1 MNITN
6 EIKNELIIAM
16 ISQAAKRQ
24 AATTTK
30 AARSLDKL
38 WRQLLAK
45 QVELKIPELPQSRWA
60 PLIQEGIL
68 HSFKGK
74 IEVVTNR
81 TDKKGETTNT
91 LVGKVG
97 LGYDG
102 NHNSKQRAK
111 DFEKWGIVRQ
121 AVEAEWGG
129 FLNFLEKY
137 TGHYDF
143 HYSWK
148 TSHADIPGVPGMDRI
163 YHPDVEVKKANE
175 DRIPYSKAAYK
186 LSLESDRL
194 LQAYFAVIKSA
205 GEMYEDLTKIM
216 MSIRTL
222 KQLETQFPDA
232 VHYLPDEFLDKKPN
246 VKQLADPKLVQR
258 ASALLLTG
266 LPD

>member
-6 EIKNELIIAM
+6 EVKNELMVAM
-16 ISQAAKRQ
+16 IRQAAKRQ

-30 AARSLDKL
+30 AARALDKL
-38 WRQLLAK
+38 WRQLFAK
-45 QVELKIPELPQSRWA
+45 QISLKIPEVPQARWA
-60 PLIQEGIL
+60 PLIQDGIL
-68 HSFKGK
+68 HSMKGK
-74 IEVVTNR
+74 VEVVTNR
-81 TDKKGETTNT
+81 TDKKGETTST

-102 NHNSKQRAK
+102 NHNSKQRTR
-111 DFEKWGIVRQ
+111 DFDKWAIVRQ

-129 FLNFLEKY
+129 FLNFLEKH

-148 TSHADIPGVPGMDRI
+148 TSHADIPGVPGLDKI

-175 DRIPYSKAAYK
+175 DRIPYSTAAYK
-186 LSLESDRL
+186 LTLESDRL
-194 LQAYFAVIKSA
+194 MQAYFAVVKAA
-205 GEMYEDLTKIM
+205 GDMYDDLVKIFM
-216 MSIRTL
+216 PIRTL

-232 VHYLPDEFLDKKPN
+232 VQFLPAEFTDKAPK